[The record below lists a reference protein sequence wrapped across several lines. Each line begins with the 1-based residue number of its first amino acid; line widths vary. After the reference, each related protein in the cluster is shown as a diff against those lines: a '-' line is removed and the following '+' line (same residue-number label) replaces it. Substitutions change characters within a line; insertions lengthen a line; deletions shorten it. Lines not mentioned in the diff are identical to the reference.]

1 MLFTEKY
8 RKTLGKPMKINRN
21 LSKTKENQR
30 KSMLFTE
37 KYIKT
42 LGKQIKTN
50 NVIEK
55 TNKHA
60 EITKKTKK
68 NNIPEENSGRAP
80 PPSPQTS

>member
-1 MLFTEKY
+1 
-8 RKTLGKPMKINRN
+8 MKVQGN

-30 KSMLFTE
+30 KSLLFTE
-37 KYIKT
+37 KYRKT
-42 LGKQIKTN
+42 SGKPIKTN

-68 NNIPEENSGRAP
+68 TNISEEN
-80 PPSPQTS
+80 